1 MNDPVDIGYVH
12 PHPEGLGRH
21 QHIELAVSEAVV
33 NVFARRA
40 IETGVEALDLLTR
53 LAEAP
58 LPAQMNQINIRR
70 CADRQF

>member
-1 MNDPVDIGYVH
+1 MLVNDLRA
-12 PHPEGLGRH
+12 EGR
-21 QHIELAVSEAVV
+21 S
-33 NVFARRA
+33 
-40 IETGVEALDLLTR
+40 